1 MQKINKLYRSDY
13 TGERV
18 VTQLNYQNGDWKSE
32 SEWIPSGVENI
43 HTTSQA
49 LIIGGGK
56 SWQEGQFEFDLRH
69 IKNHKGGLLGANRLQ
84 TYGTN
89 QLYKKFTPDFLI
101 IDNDEALE
109 VVQSGYTR
117 DHIVYA
123 HAPQILE
130 YPGKFY
136 LIPQDPSWNA
146 GAIATY
152 LACFDGH
159 KKVFLMG
166 FDGRQGEDAFYEK
179 AMAIVFNLYSDVDF
193 IRVCPT
199 PNYYMPESWKFVAN
213 LRQVDFR
220 GFVLEADIG

>member
-1 MQKINKLYRSDY
+1 MQTVKKLYRENY
-13 TGERV
+13 TGESV
-18 VTQLNYQNGDWKSE
+18 VTQLTYRDSEWVAE

-43 HTTSQA
+43 YTTSQA

-56 SWQEGQFEFDLRH
+56 SWQEGQFEFDLSH
-69 IKNHKGGLLGANRLQ
+69 IENHKGGLFGRNKLQ

-89 QLYKKFTPDFLI
+89 TLYKKFTPDFLV
-101 IDNDEALE
+101 IDNDEAEELSQLE
-109 VVQSGYTR
+109 YCTEN
-117 DHIVYA
+117 IVYA
-123 HAPQILE
+123 HATQILK

-166 FDGRQGEDAFYEK
+166 FDGKQGEDAFYEK
-179 AMAIVFNLYSDVDF
+179 TMLTVFNLYPDVDF
-193 IRVCPT
+193 VRVAPT
-199 PNYYMPESWKFVAN
+199 PYYYMPEAWKYVVN

-220 GFVLEADIG
+220 GFVVEADIG